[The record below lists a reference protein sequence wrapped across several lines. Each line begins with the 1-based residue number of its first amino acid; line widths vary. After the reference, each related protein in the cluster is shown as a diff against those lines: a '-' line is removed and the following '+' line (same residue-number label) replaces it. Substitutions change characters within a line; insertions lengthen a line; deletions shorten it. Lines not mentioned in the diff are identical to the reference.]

1 MKSDAFI
8 GLDVGLEANKRFP
21 RPTLPLTD
29 TQIQTLRARGA
40 RCETF
45 GSPRA
50 SALGDADRREALE
63 PGLSFRRRAAVARH
77 RSLPTTTLKEA
88 RARRDEAKRQ
98 LKAGLDPSHQK
109 RLAKL
114 AVAADQAN
122 TFEALAAEYLE
133 RENHR
138 SMMPQERDQNDDWNG
153 NPDHATKRIFHLGLT
168 AP

>member
-1 MKSDAFI
+1 MP
-8 GLDVGLEANKRFP
+8 EANKRRSPISKF
-21 RPTLPLTD
+21 RPFA
-29 TQIQTLRARGA
+29 QLRPSGKAFR
-40 RCETF
+40 RR
-45 GSPRA
+45 RA

-63 PGLSFRRRAAVARH
+63 PGLSFRRQAAVARH

-122 TFEALAAEYLE
+122 TLRSPGGRVSRKRKSSLNDATGARSE
-133 RENHR
+133 R
-138 SMMPQERDQNDDWNG
+138 
-153 NPDHATKRIFHLGLT
+153 
-168 AP
+168 